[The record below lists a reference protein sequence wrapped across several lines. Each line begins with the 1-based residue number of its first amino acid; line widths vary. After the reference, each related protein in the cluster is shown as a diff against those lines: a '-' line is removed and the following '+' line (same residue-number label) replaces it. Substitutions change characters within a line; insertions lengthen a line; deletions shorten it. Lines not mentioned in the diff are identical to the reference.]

1 MLAQT
6 YPLYKVK
13 WIAYDW
19 HSLATLQSKLTTLS
33 MDYTKLASQESV
45 EKTADALKG
54 RGFKPIVVENAKEAF
69 DTIKKLIPQGASV
82 MNGSSVTL
90 EQIGFVNHLKAGG
103 HGWNNLHEAVLKE
116 DDKEKR
122 AHLRKHAVVSDYYL
136 GSVHAVTEEGEL
148 VIASNTGSQLP
159 HLAYTS
165 PNLILVVSTQ
175 KIVPDIAAAFE
186 RLKKHVIPL
195 EDEHMQKLYGMG
207 TQHNKT
213 TVLHGESPMMNRSA
227 TVILVK
233 EKLGF

>member
-1 MLAQT
+1 M
-6 YPLYKVK
+6 
-13 WIAYDW
+13 
-19 HSLATLQSKLTTLS
+19 TT
-33 MDYTKLASQESV
+33 DYTRLASEGSV
-45 EKTADALKG
+45 EKTADGLKA
-54 RGFKPIVVENAKEAF
+54 RGFIPIIVENAKEAF
-69 DTIKKLIPQGASV
+69 ETIKKLIPEGASV

-90 EQIGFVNHLKAGG
+90 EEIGFVDHLKAGG
-103 HGWNNLHEAVLKE
+103 HGWHNLHEAVLKE

-122 AHLRKHAVVSDYYL
+122 AHLRKHSVVSDYYL

-165 PNLILVVSTQ
+165 PNLILVVGAQ
-175 KIVPDIAAAFE
+175 KIVPNIAAAFE

-195 EDEHMQKLYGMG
+195 EDEHMKKLYGSG
-207 TQHNKT
+207 TEHNKT
-213 TVLHGESPMMNRSA
+213 TILHGESSSTKRQA

>member
-1 MLAQT
+1 
-6 YPLYKVK
+6 
-13 WIAYDW
+13 
-19 HSLATLQSKLTTLS
+19 
-33 MDYTKLASQESV
+33 MDYSKLASQASV
-45 EKTADALKG
+45 EKTADALKA
-54 RGFKPIVVENAKEAF
+54 RGFTPIIVLNAKEAF
-69 DTIKKLIPQGASV
+69 DTITKLIPEGASV

-90 EQIGFVNHLKAGG
+90 EEIGFVDHLKKGAHGG
-103 HGWNNLHEAVLKE
+103 NNLHEAVLKE
-116 DDKEKR
+116 DDEEKR
-122 AHLRKHAVVSDYYL
+122 AHLRKHSVVSDYYL

-148 VIASNTGSQLP
+148 LIASNTGSQLP

-175 KIVPDIAAAFE
+175 KIVPDLDAAFE

-195 EDEHMQKLYGMG
+195 EDEHMKKLYGMG

-213 TVLHGESPMMNRSA
+213 TVLHRESSMMKRSA

>member
-1 MLAQT
+1 
-6 YPLYKVK
+6 
-13 WIAYDW
+13 
-19 HSLATLQSKLTTLS
+19 
-33 MDYTKLASQESV
+33 MDYSKLASQESV
-45 EKTADALKG
+45 EKTADSLKA
-54 RGFKPIVVENAKEAF
+54 RGFIPVVVENGKEAF
-69 DTIKKLIPQGASV
+69 DTIKKLIPEGASV

-90 EQIGFVNHLKAGG
+90 EEIGFVDHLKAGK

-116 DDKEKR
+116 GDKEKR
-122 AHLRKHAVVSDYYL
+122 AHLRKHSVVSDYYL
-136 GSVHAVTEEGEL
+136 GSVHAVTEGGEL

-195 EDEHMQKLYGMG
+195 EDEHMKKLYGMG

-213 TVLHGESPMMNRSA
+213 TILHGESSSTKREA

>member
-1 MLAQT
+1 
-6 YPLYKVK
+6 
-13 WIAYDW
+13 
-19 HSLATLQSKLTTLS
+19 
-33 MDYTKLASQESV
+33 MDYTKLASQGSV
-45 EKTADALKG
+45 EKTAEALKK
-54 RGFKPIVVENAKEAF
+54 RGFIPVVVENAKEAF

-90 EQIGFVNHLKAGG
+90 EEIGFVDHLKSGA

-116 DDKEKR
+116 GDKEKR
-122 AHLRKHAVVSDYYL
+122 AHLRKHSVVSDYYL
-136 GSVHAVTEEGEL
+136 GSVHAVTEGGEL
-148 VIASNTGSQLP
+148 IIASNTGSQLP

-175 KIVPDIAAAFE
+175 KIVPDLDAAFE
-186 RLKKHVIPL
+186 RLEKHVIPL
-195 EDEHMQKLYGMG
+195 EDEHMKKLYGMG

-213 TVLHGESPMMNRSA
+213 TILHGESSSTKRAA

>member
-1 MLAQT
+1 MVT
-6 YPLYKVK
+6 
-13 WIAYDW
+13 
-19 HSLATLQSKLTTLS
+19 
-33 MDYTKLASQESV
+33 DYAKLASEGSV
-45 EKTADALKG
+45 EKTANALKE
-54 RGFKPIVVENAKEAF
+54 RGFMPIVVLNAKEAF
-69 DTIKKLIPQGASV
+69 ETIKKLIPEGASV

-90 EQIGFVNHLKAGG
+90 EQIGFVDHLKAGE
-103 HGWNNLHEAVLKE
+103 HGWHNLHEAVLKE
-116 DDKEKR
+116 NDKEKR
-122 AHLRKHAVVSDYYL
+122 THLRKHSVVSDYYL

-195 EDEHMQKLYGMG
+195 EDEHMKKLYGSG
-207 TQHNKT
+207 TEHNKT
-213 TVLHGESPMMNRSA
+213 TILHGESSSTKRQA

>member
-1 MLAQT
+1 
-6 YPLYKVK
+6 
-13 WIAYDW
+13 
-19 HSLATLQSKLTTLS
+19 
-33 MDYTKLASQESV
+33 MDYSKLASQASV
-45 EKTADALKG
+45 EKTADALKA
-54 RGFKPIVVENAKEAF
+54 RGFTPIIVLNAKEAF
-69 DTIKKLIPQGASV
+69 DTITKLIPEGASV

-90 EQIGFVNHLKAGG
+90 EEIGFVDHLKKGA

-116 DDKEKR
+116 DDEEKR
-122 AHLRKHAVVSDYYL
+122 AHLRKHSVVSDYYL

-148 VIASNTGSQLP
+148 LIASNTGSQLP

-175 KIVPDIAAAFE
+175 KIVPDLDAAFE

-195 EDEHMQKLYGMG
+195 EDEHMKKLYGMG

-213 TVLHGESPMMNRSA
+213 TVLHRESSMMKRSA

>member
-1 MLAQT
+1 
-6 YPLYKVK
+6 
-13 WIAYDW
+13 
-19 HSLATLQSKLTTLS
+19 
-33 MDYTKLASQESV
+33 MDYDKLASEGSV
-45 EKTADALKG
+45 EKTANALKK
-54 RGFKPIVVENAKEAF
+54 RGFTPIIVESGKEAL
-69 DTIKKLIPQGASV
+69 DAIKKLIPEGASV

-90 EQIGFVNHLKAGG
+90 EEIGLVDHLKSGE

-116 DDKEKR
+116 EDEKKR
-122 AHLRKHAVVSDYYL
+122 AHLRKHSVVSDYYL

-175 KIVPDIAAAFE
+175 KIVPDIASAFE

-195 EDEHMQKLYGMG
+195 EDEHMKKLYGMG

-213 TVLHGESPMMNRSA
+213 TVLHGESSMMKRNA